1 MTIFTAENPY
11 GSAARATGPA
21 RRFAGGLLPTYFFM
35 SVWKHAL
42 VEPSVVETSSGSIPA
57 AGFGLGGMDAT
68 GRIEQI
74 ITPSVEAM
82 GYEVVRVQISG
93 GQRAILQIMAERADG
108 APMTVEDCADI
119 SRSVSALLDVEDPI
133 REAYTL
139 EVSSPGIDRPLTRLK
154 DFERFAGFEARLE
167 SRMAIDGRKRFKG
180 MLKGVEDG
188 LVCIDTEQGA
198 ARLEFD
204 NILRAK
210 LVLTD
215 ELIRASQEQQEDL
228 QN

>member
-1 MTIFTAENPY
+1 
-11 GSAARATGPA
+11 
-21 RRFAGGLLPTYFFM
+21 
-35 SVWKHAL
+35 
-42 VEPSVVETSSGSIPA
+42 
-57 AGFGLGGMDAT
+57 MDAT

-188 LVCIDTEQGA
+188 LVCVDTEQGP

-215 ELIRASQEQQEDL
+215 ELIRASQEQQEGL
-228 QN
+228 EH

>member
-1 MTIFTAENPY
+1 
-11 GSAARATGPA
+11 
-21 RRFAGGLLPTYFFM
+21 
-35 SVWKHAL
+35 
-42 VEPSVVETSSGSIPA
+42 
-57 AGFGLGGMDAT
+57 
-68 GRIEQI
+68 
-74 ITPSVEAM
+74 M

-188 LVCIDTEQGA
+188 LVCVDTEQGP

-215 ELIRASQEQQEDL
+215 ELIRASQEQQEGL
-228 QN
+228 EH

>member
-1 MTIFTAENPY
+1 ME
-11 GSAARATGPA
+11 
-21 RRFAGGLLPTYFFM
+21 
-35 SVWKHAL
+35 
-42 VEPSVVETSSGSIPA
+42 
-57 AGFGLGGMDAT
+57 AT

-82 GYEVVRVQISG
+82 GYELVRVQLTG
-93 GQRAILQIMAERADG
+93 GQRMVLQVMAERADG

-119 SRSVSALLDVEDPI
+119 SRAISAVLDVEDPI
-133 REAYTL
+133 KSAYTL

-154 DFERFAGFEARLE
+154 DFERFAGFEAKLETRL
-167 SRMAIDGRKRFKG
+167 AVDGRKRFKG

-188 LVCIDTEQGA
+188 HVCIESEQGA

-215 ELIRASQEQQEDL
+215 ELIRASQGQG
-228 QN
+228 

>member
-1 MTIFTAENPY
+1 
-11 GSAARATGPA
+11 
-21 RRFAGGLLPTYFFM
+21 
-35 SVWKHAL
+35 
-42 VEPSVVETSSGSIPA
+42 
-57 AGFGLGGMDAT
+57 
-68 GRIEQI
+68 
-74 ITPSVEAM
+74 M

-93 GQRAILQIMAERADG
+93 GQRSILQIMAERADG

-188 LVCIDTEQGA
+188 LVCVDTEQGP

-215 ELIRASQEQQEDL
+215 ELIRASQEQQEGP

>member
-1 MTIFTAENPY
+1 
-11 GSAARATGPA
+11 
-21 RRFAGGLLPTYFFM
+21 
-35 SVWKHAL
+35 
-42 VEPSVVETSSGSIPA
+42 
-57 AGFGLGGMDAT
+57 MDAT

-228 QN
+228 PN

>member
-1 MTIFTAENPY
+1 
-11 GSAARATGPA
+11 
-21 RRFAGGLLPTYFFM
+21 
-35 SVWKHAL
+35 
-42 VEPSVVETSSGSIPA
+42 
-57 AGFGLGGMDAT
+57 MDAS

-108 APMTVEDCADI
+108 AAMTVEDCADI

-133 REAYTL
+133 RDAYTL

-154 DFERFAGFEARLE
+154 DFARFAGFEAKLDTRLA
-167 SRMAIDGRKRFKG
+167 SSDGRKRFRG
-180 MLKGVEDG
+180 ILKGVEDG

-215 ELIRASQEQQEDL
+215 ELIRASQESQG
-228 QN
+228 

>member
-1 MTIFTAENPY
+1 
-11 GSAARATGPA
+11 
-21 RRFAGGLLPTYFFM
+21 
-35 SVWKHAL
+35 
-42 VEPSVVETSSGSIPA
+42 
-57 AGFGLGGMDAT
+57 MDAT

-93 GQRAILQIMAERADG
+93 GQRSILQIMAERADG

-188 LVCIDTEQGA
+188 LVCVDTEQGA

-215 ELIRASQEQQEDL
+215 ELIRASQEQQDGP